1 MRHKRRGKAQ
11 LFPGIVLLSLV
22 IVPMVVCT
30 IWGDLSCDVDLD
42 AVLDSEGRQSL
53 LGVDDLG
60 RDVVSCVVKGTWIS
74 LGIGMTA
81 VFLSAIIGGFLGLAA
96 GLAGGIADTFIMR
109 LVDVMLAFPGIL
121 LALTLVAVF
130 PHGALSIICALV
142 ASGWAAYARM
152 VRGEVVKYKKKEFV
166 LAARTYN
173 ASFWRILFH
182 HLLPLVLP
190 LVVVQASLGIADAII
205 AESSLNFLGLGLR
218 PEIPTLGQMLDAG
231 RGHLFDRPL
240 LVVLPG
246 VTVYVLIVSFS
257 FIGEGLQE
265 YFSLKG

>member
-74 LGIGMTA
+74 LGIGMT
-81 VFLSAIIGGFLGLAA
+81 A